1 MGRATRRSRDL
12 VLAVQPRLTDR
23 DRTLLGWLYD
33 HQLLT
38 TAQIAH
44 ALFPSLDFAQKRLLK
59 LLDAALLDRFRPL
72 RHGGGSYPWHYLLAQ
87 PGLELVA
94 AARGDELPR
103 RDAALAR
110 RRSLTRTRLLTHL
123 LGVNQF
129 FIDLAGHAR
138 LHPDTGGGLQR
149 WLSARQC
156 QTWGAFGPIAITRV
170 RPDGHGVWR
179 EHGQTVP
186 FYLEYD
192 TGTETLDE
200 IASVKIARYR
210 EHVQSSGPR
219 WPVLVSLHSAVRE
232 RNLHRR
238 LATGKLPLPVAT
250 YARDHAA
257 AAGDSP
263 ADQAWLVHGADR
275 VGRLRLAELA
285 EFAEDP
291 GPEELAR
298 HANRIV
304 PRQPDPW
311 AT

>member
-1 MGRATRRSRDL
+1 MGRAIRRSRDL
-12 VLAVQPRLTDR
+12 VLALQPRLTDR

-59 LLDAALLDRFRPL
+59 LLDAGLLDRFRPL
-72 RHGGGSYPWHYLLAQ
+72 RPGGGSYPWHYLLAQ

-110 RRSLTRTRLLTHL
+110 RRSLTRTRLLAHL

-138 LHPDTGGGLQR
+138 LHPDTGAGLDR

-156 QTWGAFGPIAITRV
+156 QTWGAFGPTLMTRV

-179 EHGQTVP
+179 ERGEIVP

-192 TGTETLDE
+192 TGTETLE
-200 IASVKIARYR
+200 ELASVKIARYR
-210 EHVQSSGPR
+210 EDVDGYRPR

-232 RNLHRR
+232 RHLHQR
-238 LATGKLPLPVAT
+238 LATANRRLPLAVAT

-257 AAGDSP
+257 VTGQSP
-263 ADQAWLVHGADR
+263 ADQVWLVHGADR
-275 VGRLRLAELA
+275 IGRLRLAELA
-285 EFAEDP
+285 TAAEDP
-291 GPEELAR
+291 GPEELAH
-298 HANRIV
+298 HANQVMRLRS
-304 PRQPDPW
+304 P
-311 AT
+311 